1 MRCGSTVLLGVSG
14 KESSYWSAAC
24 SAAGTAMY
32 GRTWPPAG
40 GSGGVY
46 DAAAP
51 WSMSFP
57 GGASTGTAAHCGAE
71 RQGIYI
77 GSLAAYTIGLF
88 HELL

>member
-1 MRCGSTVLLGVSG
+1 VLLGVGG

-40 GSGGVY
+40 GSGSVY

-57 GGASTGTAAHCGAE
+57 GSAPTGSAPHCGAE
-71 RQGIYI
+71 RQG
-77 GSLAAYTIGLF
+77 SLLIRLVSLMNCCDCQTFPILNF
-88 HELL
+88 S